1 MKKFH
6 AGLFFQIKNQ
16 RKQLAVESKGI
27 LIAMLTITLGMW
39 LVKTLWVAHFLQGLA
54 QSKEHVEHA
63 AHHPVKTD
71 HFFADGDHNKEF
83 DHEAVLGKRFNL
95 IVRNIREQRISLYW
109 LMVMR
114 LSPRVNW
121 I

>member
-1 MKKFH
+1 MHQSLVINEEIPCETFLPDKKPEKTV
-6 AGLFFQIKNQ
+6 GRRI
-16 RKQLAVESKGI
+16 KGI

-83 DHEAVLGKRFNL
+83 DHEAVLGKRFN
-95 IVRNIREQRISLYW
+95 
-109 LMVMR
+109 
-114 LSPRVNW
+114 
-121 I
+121 